1 VYTLKHFTM
10 LSLHSYVGENNDV
23 PLKLLCSALKM

>member
-1 VYTLKHFTM
+1 M